1 MLRCPD
7 TGVPVLR
14 DRILPR
20 LNHKSNGAAEIQRII
35 EAVVRPIAMPIENLE
50 AEILLAPQQ
59 SQVTPSAWA

>member
-14 DRILPR
+14 DRILAT
-20 LNHKSNGAAEIQRII
+20 LSHKSNGAAEIQRII
-35 EAVVRPIAMPIENLE
+35 EAVVRPIAMLLENLE

-59 SQVTPSAWA
+59 SQVTLSA